1 MSLIIEDKNALD
13 SLANAI
19 IGANGSVDKT
29 SATKDE
35 LTDIIN
41 GIIPLKSKF
50 ASGVFTPATEI
61 SIENMPEISF
71 ALGNDE
77 NNNIIVPDMI
87 LIYQPQG
94 IIEGTGNVAASI
106 FTMFKPKLTRNEG
119 AEVGVYYSEAKNTSG
134 NLITGS
140 IGNAN
145 YEFTRLTDK
154 SFFIAPRKGYTWQA
168 KKPIVWLQIK
178 F

>member
-1 MSLIIEDKNALD
+1 MCSSDL
-13 SLANAI
+13 
-19 IGANGSVDKT
+19 
-29 SATKDE
+29 
-35 LTDIIN
+35 
-41 GIIPLKSKF
+41 
-50 ASGVFTPATEI
+50 
-61 SIENMPEISF
+61 
-71 ALGNDE
+71 
-77 NNNIIVPDMI
+77 
-87 LIYQPQG
+87 
-94 IIEGTGNVAASI
+94 NVAASI
-106 FTMFKPKLTRNEG
+106 FTMFKPKLVRNPEEG
-119 AEVGVYYSEAKNTSG
+119 PGVYYSEVKNTSD